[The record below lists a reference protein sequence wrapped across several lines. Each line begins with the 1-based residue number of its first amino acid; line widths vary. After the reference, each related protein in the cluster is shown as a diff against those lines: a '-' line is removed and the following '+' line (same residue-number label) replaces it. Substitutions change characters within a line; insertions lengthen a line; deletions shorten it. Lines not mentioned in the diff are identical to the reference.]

1 MSTPMPAPSIGD
13 ETRIMPPVDGPPP
26 PLDPAIARQAAHAI
40 DHGPPKEAL
49 PPDLAAAVDRL
60 LDEGYRMRKYADDL
74 SDLDPAIVA
83 QAAYAIDYETP
94 RNSLPP
100 DAQAAYDRLQAI
112 GYPRNRPS
120 APAAVPVATGA
131 LPGADAGQYQRFQE
145 DEAARY
151 QRFQAAEA
159 ARAGWDQA
167 MQGNGSDSG
176 FVRWL
181 TRKPLPVKMTGYRIL
196 CGLCWAF
203 WTIVF
208 TVGTFVAPGFGH
220 VACFLLAALCGL
232 YDWRIWTRRAT
243 RLSWL
248 IIF

>member
-1 MSTPMPAPSIGD
+1 MSNQYDPGQAPTTTFPADSGFAQP
-13 ETRIMPPVDGPPP
+13 EPEQPRPPGGNSFT
-26 PLDPAIARQAAHAI
+26 AA
-40 DHGPPKEAL
+40 EA
-49 PPDLAAAVDRL
+49 A
-60 LDEGYRMRKYADDL
+60 G
-74 SDLDPAIVA
+74 
-83 QAAYAIDYETP
+83 
-94 RNSLPP
+94 
-100 DAQAAYDRLQAI
+100 
-112 GYPRNRPS
+112 
-120 APAAVPVATGA
+120 AP
-131 LPGADAGQYQRFQE
+131 PGANAGQYQRFQ
-145 DEAARY
+145 DGEAARY

-176 FVRWL
+176 FARWL
-181 TRKPLPVKMTGYRIL
+181 TRKPLPVKMTGYRVL

-208 TVGTFVAPGFGH
+208 TVGTFAAPGFGH
-220 VACFLLAALCGL
+220 VACLVLAVLSGL